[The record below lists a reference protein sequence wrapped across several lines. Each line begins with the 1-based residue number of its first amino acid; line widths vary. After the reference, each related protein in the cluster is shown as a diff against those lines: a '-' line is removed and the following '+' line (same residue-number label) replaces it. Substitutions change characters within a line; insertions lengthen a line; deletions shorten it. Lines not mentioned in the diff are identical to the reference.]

1 MSLLLT
7 PAQSESYQKQ
17 RVVSPQ
23 SFFPFLIECFVLQF
37 GSRDLKK
44 RLWDNSRMSVSRI
57 SPEIRQAAWGIF
69 RSSPRTEYSVLRTL
83 FKVKHH
89 RSEDARDDINTPP
102 SFFQTT
108 LRIT

>member
-23 SFFPFLIECFVLQF
+23 SFFSFLIECFVLQF
-37 GSRDLKK
+37 GSRDPKK
-44 RLWDNSRMSVSRI
+44 RLRDNFRMSVSRI

-69 RSSPRTEYSVLRTL
+69 KSPPHTSVLRTL

-89 RSEDARDDINTPP
+89 RSADARDDINTPP
-102 SFFQTT
+102 SFFFRTT
-108 LRIT
+108 LGIT